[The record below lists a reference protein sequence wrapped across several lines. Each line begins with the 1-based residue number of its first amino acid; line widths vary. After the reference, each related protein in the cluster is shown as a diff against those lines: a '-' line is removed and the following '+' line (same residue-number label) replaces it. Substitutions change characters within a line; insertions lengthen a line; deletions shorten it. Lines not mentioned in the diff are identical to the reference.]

1 MDIAASAFAP
11 TAFSDSHIPL
21 TVARLNSD
29 TPSKDSIVSAL
40 AVMPQSLSRRPTDL
54 PIDHRLV
61 YRQRHGMPR
70 VNLLAV
76 GELTPRIP
84 FGCLSVAPQPAAVLC
99 GGVPCLSR
107 CPLGVASTHSRGH
120 AHGSSRILF
129 IGSPII
135 SWFILPPVEVSP
147 SGRGYGSPNV
157 HLHLDYHPQNGDPIQ
172 QHEHSI
178 RHTMPPFF

>member
-70 VNLLAV
+70 VNFLAV
-76 GELTPRIP
+76 GDTYTAHTFRVPL
-84 FGCLSVAPQPAAVLC
+84 GCPSA
-99 GGVPCLSR
+99 SR
-107 CPLGVASTHSRGH
+107 CPLRR
-120 AHGSSRILF
+120 SSV
-129 IGSPII
+129 PIT
-135 SWFILPPVEVSP
+135 VSA
-147 SGRGYGSPNV
+147 GCRK
-157 HLHLDYHPQNGDPIQ
+157 HP
-172 QHEHSI
+172 
-178 RHTMPPFF
+178 